1 MPGGWTAAEIPDLAG
16 RTAIVT
22 GANSGLGLITV
33 RELARHGADVILACR
48 DRERGQRAL
57 AEVQAVAPDPSQV
70 RLEQLD
76 LADLASVR
84 QTAARIVEQLPRV
97 DLLVNNAGIMA
108 APRRETVDGF
118 ESQFATNH
126 LGHFALTGLLLG
138 SLQAAPR
145 PRVVTVTSG
154 VHRIGRIAFG
164 DLQRERRY
172 NRWLAYAQS
181 KLANLLFCFELQRRA
196 VAARSPL
203 LSLAAHP
210 GAAATNLQ
218 STGPQKPLER
228 ALLALGNR
236 TVSQSASM
244 GALPSLYAATSDS
257 LPGGVLVGPDGF
269 MEGRGHPR
277 VVGASRRAYDEAD
290 ARRLWE
296 ESERLT
302 GVHYRFTGGDHD

>member
-1 MPGGWTAAEIPDLAG
+1 MPAGWTAADVPDLTG
-16 RTAIVT
+16 RTAVVT
-22 GANSGLGLITV
+22 GANSGLGLVTA
-33 RELARHGADVILACR
+33 RELAGHGADVILACR

-57 AEVQAVAPDPSQV
+57 VQVRATAAHPEGV
-70 RLEQLD
+70 RLELID
-76 LADLASVR
+76 LADLGSVR
-84 QTAARIVEQLPRV
+84 EAAARIAEQLPRL
-97 DLLVNNAGIMA
+97 DLLVNNAGVMA

-118 ESQFATNH
+118 ESQFAINH

-138 SLQAAPR
+138 SLAQSPR

-154 VHRIGRIAFG
+154 VHRIGRIAFD
-164 DLQRERRY
+164 DLQRARRY

-196 VAARSPL
+196 VGARSPL

-210 GAAATNLQ
+210 GTAATNLQ
-218 STGPQKPLER
+218 SAGPQQPWER

-236 TVSQSASM
+236 TIAQSAEM
-244 GALPSLYAATSDS
+244 GALPTLYAATAHS

-277 VVGASRRAYDEAD
+277 VVGASRRAHNEAD

-302 GVHYRFTGGDHD
+302 NVHHEFTGGEHD

>member
-1 MPGGWTAAEIPDLAG
+1 MATGWTAAEIPDLAG
-16 RTAIVT
+16 RTAVVT
-22 GANSGLGLITV
+22 GANSGLGLVTA
-33 RELARHGADVILACR
+33 RELAAHGADVILACR
-48 DRERGQRAL
+48 DRERGQRAF
-57 AEVQAVAPDPSQV
+57 AEVRDRAANPESV
-70 RLEQLD
+70 RLELVD
-76 LADLASVR
+76 LADLGSVR
-84 QTAARIVEQLPRV
+84 QAAARIGEQLPRL
-97 DLLVNNAGIMA
+97 DLLINNAGVMA

-118 ESQFATNH
+118 ESHLATNH

-138 SLQAAPR
+138 SLAQSPR

-154 VHRIGRIAFG
+154 VHKLGRISFD
-164 DLQRERRY
+164 DLQRARRY

-210 GAAATNLQ
+210 GTAATNLQ
-218 STGPQKPLER
+218 SAGPQKPWER
-228 ALLALGNR
+228 ALLAFGNQ
-236 TVSQSASM
+236 TVAQSAEM
-244 GALPSLYAATSDS
+244 GALPTLYAATAYS
-257 LPGGVLVGPDGF
+257 LPGGLLVGPDGF

-302 GVHYRFTGGDHD
+302 